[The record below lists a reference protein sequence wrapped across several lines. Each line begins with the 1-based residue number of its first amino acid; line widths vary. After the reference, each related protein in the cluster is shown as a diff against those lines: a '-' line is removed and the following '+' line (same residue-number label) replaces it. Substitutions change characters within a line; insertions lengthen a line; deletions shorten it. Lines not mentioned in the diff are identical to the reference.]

1 MKRIILFYLFCF
13 NYTLLASETVLFI
26 DTNSNEIE
34 ISEAKA
40 EAKRLGKKFISYPNQ
55 DESFDQSKAYE
66 LLKKTPFSTLIVSGH
81 NGGGAISGDNGY
93 ISPSEIQTAVA
104 DNPFVKDN
112 MQTLML
118 LGCNTSNP
126 GKINTWRNIFPNLR
140 ILAGYDGTAPEQDK
154 PAGISYIKEVLRHK
168 DHLYRLADE
177 KKLERAVR
185 NFEHIYYLQAG
196 LYINKINCRDEDTT
210 ETEYIFR
217 PTLDDTSQRFTQL
230 NLKECDARIQ
240 QFQEELYPRYLA
252 YFDGELAHPTEESA
266 EELRHIYNFLQ
277 QFEHCSEGSISRSM
291 PDANTALMLRFWR
304 EAQHNI
310 STYFKEELKALFDQ
324 VESLKKD
331 NLESKKEELIKANN
345 KKINFIENILNS
357 DNPEQTLNQ
366 INQNYLNSL
375 ETNISKINKEVQNMD
390 QKELD
395 IGNKLIDIF
404 GEKYT
409 LFIQEID
416 ELQAQNQPLTLDD
429 IKALREKTLN
439 IMRQKSYID
448 ESTFN
453 QLKKLSDDLYE
464 TRTNRQKLKL
474 AKSAFDYLITTQS
487 SSPMSINDLVLHKI
501 TTQNNILN
509 IKMFKQE
516 SLNSLPIDNLADFRT
531 ATRAEISQ
539 FAHSLSSNPEMLPF
553 LSSQSQRAVDI
564 INNHS
569 YQLWGMP
576 FSWHEEQDNPE
587 DIYHYYN
594 ISSYVDINQF
604 DLDEETLTLIE
615 LNPYY

>member
-1 MKRIILFYLFCF
+1 
-13 NYTLLASETVLFI
+13 
-26 DTNSNEIE
+26 
-34 ISEAKA
+34 
-40 EAKRLGKKFISYPNQ
+40 
-55 DESFDQSKAYE
+55 
-66 LLKKTPFSTLIVSGH
+66 
-81 NGGGAISGDNGY
+81 
-93 ISPSEIQTAVA
+93 
-104 DNPFVKDN
+104 
-112 MQTLML
+112 
-118 LGCNTSNP
+118 
-126 GKINTWRNIFPNLR
+126 
-140 ILAGYDGTAPEQDK
+140 
-154 PAGISYIKEVLRHK
+154 
-168 DHLYRLADE
+168 
-177 KKLERAVR
+177 
-185 NFEHIYYLQAG
+185 
-196 LYINKINCRDEDTT
+196 
-210 ETEYIFR
+210 
-217 PTLDDTSQRFTQL
+217 
-230 NLKECDARIQ
+230 
-240 QFQEELYPRYLA
+240 
-252 YFDGELAHPTEESA
+252 
-266 EELRHIYNFLQ
+266 
-277 QFEHCSEGSISRSM
+277 
-291 PDANTALMLRFWR
+291 
-304 EAQHNI
+304 
-310 STYFKEELKALFDQ
+310 
-324 VESLKKD
+324 
-331 NLESKKEELIKANN
+331 
-345 KKINFIENILNS
+345 
-357 DNPEQTLNQ
+357 
-366 INQNYLNSL
+366 
-375 ETNISKINKEVQNMD
+375 
-390 QKELD
+390 
-395 IGNKLIDIF
+395 
-404 GEKYT
+404 
-409 LFIQEID
+409 
-416 ELQAQNQPLTLDD
+416 
-429 IKALREKTLN
+429 
-439 IMRQKSYID
+439 MRQKSYID